1 MTFFDIDPH
10 LYLVAA
16 CAIFMVSLSKSG
28 LISALGIVGVPM
40 LTLVMPAREAAGMML
55 PLLLFMDAIGLV
67 ALRKQVSWPN
77 LRILLPAA
85 IIGIVLGW
93 VFYAVIT
100 EAMVRLMIGVITII
114 FCLDA
119 WLPLRKA
126 LTGLPPSKPWGY
138 FWGSLAGFTSFVSH
152 TGGPPFQIY
161 MLPQRLT
168 PVIYAGTTV
177 IFFTTVNA
185 VKLVPYAALGQLS
198 VSNLTLALSLLP
210 VAAIGMAIG
219 IFLVKRINATLFYHI
234 AYIFAFILGL
244 KLLFDGVTAF
254 I

>member
-1 MTFFDIDPH
+1 LTFFDIDPN
-10 LYLVAA
+10 LYVVAA
-16 CAIFMVSLSKSG
+16 LSIFMVSLSKSG
-28 LISALGIVGVPM
+28 LIAALGIVGVPL

-55 PLLLFMDAIGLV
+55 PLLLFMDAIGFV

-85 IIGIVLGW
+85 ITGIVLGW
-93 VFYAVIT
+93 AFYAFIS
-100 EAMVRLMIGVITII
+100 EAMVRLMIGIITVI

-126 LTGLPPSKPWGY
+126 LTGLPPSKPWGW

-161 MLPQRLT
+161 MLPQRLS
-168 PVIYAGTTV
+168 PVLYAGTTV
-177 IFFTTVNA
+177 IFFTTVNL
-185 VKLVPYAALGQLS
+185 VKLIPYAALGQLS
-198 VSNLTLALSLLP
+198 VSNLTLAVSLLP
-210 VAAIGMAIG
+210 VAAIGMAVG
-219 IFLVKRINATLFYHI
+219 IFLVKRINANLFYHI
-234 AYIFAFILGL
+234 AYVFAFLLGL
-244 KLLFDGVTAF
+244 KLLYDGLMAF

>member
-16 CAIFMVSLSKSG
+16 SAIFLVSLAKSG
-28 LISALGIVGVPM
+28 LISALSIVGVPL

-85 IIGIVLGW
+85 IFGVVLGW

-100 EAMVRLMIGVITII
+100 ESMVRLMIGLITII

-126 LTGLPPSKPWGY
+126 LTGLPPSKSWGY
-138 FWGSLAGFTSFVSH
+138 FWGTLAGFTSFVSH

-161 MLPQRLT
+161 TLPQRLS
-168 PVIYAGTTV
+168 PVVYAGTTV
-177 IFFTTVNA
+177 IFFTTVNT

-198 VSNLTLALSLLP
+198 ISNLTLALSLLP
-210 VAAIGMAIG
+210 VAAVGMAVG

-234 AYIFAFILGL
+234 AYIFAFMLGI

>member
-219 IFLVKRINATLFYHI
+219 IFLVKRINAALFYHI
-234 AYIFAFILGL
+234 AYIFAFILGV